1 MQRYKLYAK
10 VNHNSNTNQNSAVS
24 AKIFQNNNEI
34 ECDTKERGKVQ
45 RVNNIIF
52 LLLLGRIAAEDLKN
66 RRIPNHL
73 VICMF
78 IWGIYSSGM
87 TGEWG
92 SSVKGALLAGGS
104 MLIFYMAFRR
114 GIGAGDVKLLTVVGF
129 YMGDEKIWELLFVI
143 FLTAAVWGML
153 GRKGKGVPLAV
164 CVFAGA
170 CCRMGGMM

>member
-1 MQRYKLYAK
+1 MQRQKLYAK
-10 VNHNSNTNQNSAVS
+10 VNHNSNANQNSAVS

-34 ECDTKERGKVQ
+34 ECDTKEWGKMQ

-52 LLLLGRIAAEDLKN
+52 LLLLGRIAAEDLKH

-78 IWGIYSSGM
+78 LWGIYNRGM
-87 TGEWG
+87 TGEW
-92 SSVKGALLAGGS
+92 SSAVKGALLAGGS

-129 YMGDEKIWELLFVI
+129 YMGGEKIWELLFVI
-143 FLTAAVWGML
+143 FLIAMVWGML
-153 GRKGKGVPLAV
+153 CRKGKGVPLAV
-164 CVFAGA
+164 CIFAGV
-170 CCRMGGMM
+170 CYRMGGII

>member
-129 YMGDEKIWELLFVI
+129 YMGDERIWELLFVI

-153 GRKGKGVPLAV
+153 CRKGKGVPLAV